1 MDEVDGPKRYK
12 PWVFTSHCDGSLKR
26 GVGNDHKS
34 AKLCVI
40 VYTGKKECFYVTSI
54 DWPRSRFA
62 RQVH

>member
-12 PWVFTSHCDGSLKR
+12 PWVFAGNGNGSLKR
-26 GVGNDHKS
+26 GVGD
-34 AKLCVI
+34 
-40 VYTGKKECFYVTSI
+40 EYVTSI

>member
-12 PWVFTSHCDGSLKR
+12 PWVFAGNGNGSLER
-26 GVGNDHKS
+26 GVGDDHKS

-40 VYTGKKECFYVTSI
+40 VYTGKKECFYVAGTNR
-54 DWPRSRFA
+54 PRGGFA